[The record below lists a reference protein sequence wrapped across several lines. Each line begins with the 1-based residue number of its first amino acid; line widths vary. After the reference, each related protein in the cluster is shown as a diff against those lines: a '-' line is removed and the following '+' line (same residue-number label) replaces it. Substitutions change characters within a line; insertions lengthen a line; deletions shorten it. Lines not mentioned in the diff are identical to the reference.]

1 MGNAEIAGRMR
12 CGSNSSCCPS
22 DMFGCYVE
30 ESGMDV
36 FRESY
41 LRANIIAWLPIER
54 KESVLYIGKEDV
66 AAAKFREM
74 SGDVVCVAQAGKIPV
89 DGKFDYIICL
99 GNISKTDAGV
109 FAAHLKSSGR
119 LVLAVENAYGLKYL
133 AGVKEIGSKEYF
145 GAVEAVEG
153 SVGWTKEEIA
163 RNLTDAGFLGQRFYY
178 PFPDFEIAMS
188 IYSDEYLP
196 KAGEL
201 IDQIG
206 NFDAERLVLFDEV
219 RAADALVTRQKFP
232 EFSSSY
238 LIVAEKEVSSPVLN
252 QFGEDILFVKFSN
265 DRGLLRNIRT
275 YITRSQDGTRHL
287 IKAADTKAANPHL
300 KDLEKKAKQLCN
312 LYENSRFLINACR
325 QREDGMV
332 FEFLCGQTMEE
343 ILDRMLAEGA
353 YERARETLLE
363 ILTEIGNCSRLQ
375 EFHMSEDFERVFGN
389 PGLKEGLLAASV
401 SDIDMILPNIL
412 VDGDGRWNVIDYEWS
427 FHFPVPVHFIMYRC
441 IRYYAETTEERRR
454 MDAGSL
460 YEKVGITEEEL
471 AAYEH
476 MEEAFQEYVLDGH
489 IPMRQ
494 LYKEYGMPAYHISSI
509 LNIVDEQERRRAL
522 QVYFDRG
529 NGFSE
534 EESVFYHS
542 KALDGTYKLEIPV
555 GEDVKQLRIDP
566 GSQACTVDIA
576 QLCWKA
582 ETGGTL
588 DFISNGHRL
597 TAGMYLFDTED
608 PNLLI
613 MQVPAGKK
621 TLLLD
626 MRIDSMSLAAAEWIA
641 PKIDA
646 KYRLKKMWKK

>member
-1 MGNAEIAGRMR
+1 
-12 CGSNSSCCPS
+12 
-22 DMFGCYVE
+22 
-30 ESGMDV
+30 MDV

-66 AAAKFREM
+66 VAAKLREM
-74 SGDVVCVAQAGKIPV
+74 TGDVVCAAQAEKIPV

-99 GNISKTDAGV
+99 GNISKTDTGV

-201 IDQIG
+201 IDQVG
-206 NFDAERLVLFDEV
+206 NFEAERLVLFDEV

-238 LIVAEKEVSSPVLN
+238 LIVAEKEASSPVLN
-252 QFGEDILFVKFSN
+252 QFGEEILFVKFSN

-287 IKAADTKAANPHL
+287 IKAADTEAANPHL
-300 KDLEKKAKQLCN
+300 KDLEKTAKQLCN
-312 LYENSRFLINACR
+312 LYENSRFSINACR
-325 QREDGMV
+325 MREDGIV

-353 YERARETLLE
+353 YEKARETLLE
-363 ILTEIGNCSRLQ
+363 ILTEIGACSRLQ
-375 EFHMSEDFERVFGN
+375 EFHMSKDFERVFGN
-389 PGLKEGLLAASV
+389 PGLKQGLLAASV

-427 FHFPVPVHFIMYRC
+427 FDFPVPVHFIMYRC

-454 MDAGSL
+454 LDAGKL
-460 YEKVGITEEEL
+460 YERVGITEEEL
-471 AAYEH
+471 AAYER

>member
-1 MGNAEIAGRMR
+1 
-12 CGSNSSCCPS
+12 
-22 DMFGCYVE
+22 
-30 ESGMDV
+30 
-36 FRESY
+36 
-41 LRANIIAWLPIER
+41 
-54 KESVLYIGKEDV
+54 
-66 AAAKFREM
+66 
-74 SGDVVCVAQAGKIPV
+74 
-89 DGKFDYIICL
+89 
-99 GNISKTDAGV
+99 
-109 FAAHLKSSGR
+109 
-119 LVLAVENAYGLKYL
+119 
-133 AGVKEIGSKEYF
+133 
-145 GAVEAVEG
+145 
-153 SVGWTKEEIA
+153 
-163 RNLTDAGFLGQRFYY
+163 
-178 PFPDFEIAMS
+178 
-188 IYSDEYLP
+188 
-196 KAGEL
+196 
-201 IDQIG
+201 
-206 NFDAERLVLFDEV
+206 
-219 RAADALVTRQKFP
+219 
-232 EFSSSY
+232 
-238 LIVAEKEVSSPVLN
+238 
-252 QFGEDILFVKFSN
+252 
-265 DRGLLRNIRT
+265 
-275 YITRSQDGTRHL
+275 
-287 IKAADTKAANPHL
+287 
-300 KDLEKKAKQLCN
+300 
-312 LYENSRFLINACR
+312 
-325 QREDGMV
+325 
-332 FEFLCGQTMEE
+332 
-343 ILDRMLAEGA
+343 
-353 YERARETLLE
+353 
-363 ILTEIGNCSRLQ
+363 
-375 EFHMSEDFERVFGN
+375 
-389 PGLKEGLLAASV
+389 
-401 SDIDMILPNIL
+401 
-412 VDGDGRWNVIDYEWS
+412 
-427 FHFPVPVHFIMYRC
+427 
-441 IRYYAETTEERRR
+441 

-582 ETGGTL
+582 GAGGTL

-621 TLLLD
+621 TLLWD